1 MSDFLIE
8 FFQSV
13 RDRRENQ
20 LPKSV
25 KRLQAIGKALLPLLP
40 NTIEEIN
47 IEYSGCVDDGEIDD
61 ITILP
66 LRAINEGPEKVWDR
80 SWDGPDG
87 VKQGDSYQPT
97 IQVNHCDLPEYLS
110 VTFEDEDESSEF
122 SSDETEQVIKDLAFE
137 ILYNRHPGWEISDG
151 VADGSSGSLVIEFPS
166 LKVSLSHSANYIASD
181 DYEDEWV
188 FSS

>member
-8 FFQSV
+8 YFQSV

-40 NTIEEIN
+40 NTTEAIK
-47 IEYSGCVDDGEIDD
+47 IEYSGCGDDGEIDD

-66 LRAINEGPEKVWDR
+66 LRTINKGPEKVWDR
-80 SWDGPDG
+80 SWDGPNG
-87 VKQGDSYQPT
+87 VKQGESYQPT
-97 IQVNHCDLPEYLS
+97 IQVNHCAFPEYLS
-110 VTFEDEDESSEF
+110 VTFEDEHESSEF

-151 VADGSSGSLVIEFPS
+151 VANGSSGSLVIEFPS

-181 DYEDEWV
+181 DYEDEWA